1 MEKFEQPQQ
10 PISPDEG
17 EITPTNPNEQER
29 LEQEEIIAAEKKITD
44 ALVES
49 TPEAEHAPAWL
60 KETSKKIADAWFDP
74 KSFESQ
80 ETYEKIG
87 VRIFKKFMPS
97 SGDYVY
103 RYVWKK
109 FGAPD
114 WVKPGNI
121 DSLKNM
127 QFFTR
132 VYETI
137 HVSFLALGAGVMAS
151 QLSAGNINAAA
162 FTAALNT
169 LVNVYPIMVQRYNR
183 LRLYRNINKME
194 ERNAKGD
201 NKAKSDESGDK
212 EIEPES

>member
-1 MEKFEQPQQ
+1 MEKSEQPQQ
-10 PISPDEG
+10 PIKQGG
-17 EITPTNPNEQER
+17 ETPVVNLSEQEK
-29 LEQEEIIAAEKKITD
+29 LEQQKILEAEKKITD

-49 TPEAEHAPAWL
+49 TPEAEQAPDWL

-87 VRIFKKFMPS
+87 IRTFKKFMPS
-97 SGDYVY
+97 CGDYVY

-109 FGAPD
+109 FGASD
-114 WVKPGNI
+114 WVKPGDI
-121 DSLKNM
+121 ESLKRM

-132 VYETI
+132 VYETV
-137 HVSFLALGAGVMAS
+137 HVSFLALGVGVIAS
-151 QLSAGNINAAA
+151 QLSEGNVNSAA
-162 FTAALNT
+162 FAAVINT

-194 ERNAKGD
+194 KHERKRM
-201 NKAKSDESGDK
+201 
-212 EIEPES
+212 